1 LLLGAMAAY
10 VVTLE
15 SLGDLLATAGLAGLS
30 LRAFGVRSW
39 PVIGTVGAA
48 IALGM
53 HLVLVRLLGVDLPA
67 GLLAYLG

>member
-1 LLLGAMAAY
+1 
-10 VVTLE
+10 
-15 SLGDLLATAGLAGLS
+15 
-30 LRAFGVRSW
+30 
-39 PVIGTVGAA
+39 VIGTVGAA